1 MSCAP
6 SGACGTLNLKMPEFC
21 TCGAELPPDARF
33 CHKCGK
39 PQREEPLLDVV
50 IAAPEPAVTRPPR
63 LPSFHN
69 PLAVR
74 TGLLAASLAA
84 LLNLVPV
91 LSYGFLIWL
100 LAAGFFSVYLYNRR
114 AGLLLTVR
122 QGARMGWITGVISF
136 AISAFFFT
144 LSIVA
149 LSGREGGLAGLYK
162 ERLETMPM
170 NDRNVQEAVELL
182 QTPVG
187 MAVVVIGSLFFVFVV
202 VTSFCTAGGALGA
215 KILDKS

>member
-1 MSCAP
+1 
-6 SGACGTLNLKMPEFC
+6 LNMPEFC

-39 PQREEPLLDVV
+39 PQREEPVLTPVV
-50 IAAPEPAVTRPPR
+50 IPPPEPVPVRPPR
-63 LPSFHN
+63 TPSFHN

-91 LSYGFLIWL
+91 VSYGFLIWL
-100 LAAGFFSVYLYNRR
+100 LAAGFFSVFLYNRR

-136 AISAFFFT
+136 AISALFFT
-144 LSIVA
+144 LSMVA
-149 LSGREGGLAGLYK
+149 LAGRNGGLAGLYK
-162 ERLETMPM
+162 ERLESMPM
-170 NDRNVQEAVELL
+170 NDRNVQEALELL
-182 QTPVG
+182 QSPAG
-187 MAVVVIGSLFFVFVV
+187 MAVVVIGSLFFVFVI